1 MSRGLSIKTGNSNEL
16 FIVSAKLFWLSAVY
30 TNEYVKWKNGS
41 NVIVLQLYELLDFQK
56 GTSW

>member
-30 TNEYVKWKNGS
+30 TNEYVKWKE